1 MSAAGMNNDE
11 MQRLNFLMIDDET
24 RKALGEF
31 VPTLKELLPSILD
44 AFYSHLRKHPE
55 MMKFFSNESRVS
67 HAKSAQ
73 FDHWMKL
80 FSGRFDADYF
90 ASVKKVGLT
99 HSRIGLEP
107 RWYIGGYTFTLDKL
121 LEAAT
126 RQHRSMLHPEGARL
140 KLASLL
146 RAINQAVMLDMDLAI
161 SVYLEENKAT
171 LDRKMDQLAA
181 EFSGSVLGI
190 VQNVNGKADELS
202 ITADTMSASA
212 EETNRQAIAVAAAA
226 EQASQNV
233 QTVAS
238 AAEQLSTSIREIT
251 VQVTR
256 SSDLSNRAV
265 ADGARTNELL
275 AALASAADNIGTVV
289 GLINDIANQTNLLA
303 LNATIEAA
311 RAGEA
316 GKGFAVVA
324 NEVKQLATQTARAT
338 GDIKGQVTEM
348 QTVTNGAIGVIKN
361 VLSGVSDMNE
371 ICTLIAAAVEEQ
383 AAATREIAR
392 NVDQAA
398 AGTREV
404 ALNIS
409 GVTAAST
416 ETGHAVVHV
425 QQAAGNLNSQS
436 AALQNEVGAFLRS
449 IKAS

>member
-1 MSAAGMNNDE
+1 MSANDTGIGE
-11 MQRLNFLMIDDET
+11 LQRLNFLMIDDET
-24 RKALGEF
+24 RNSLAEF
-31 VPTLKELLPSILD
+31 APALKELLPPVLD
-44 AFYSHLRKHPE
+44 AFYAHLRKHPE
-55 MMKFFSNESRVS
+55 MMKFFSSDSRVA

-73 FDHWMKL
+73 FDHWMRL
-80 FSGRFDADYF
+80 FSGRFDAEYF
-90 ASVKKVGLT
+90 TSVKKIGLT

-107 RWYIGGYTFTLDKL
+107 RWYIGGYTFTLNML
-121 LEAAT
+121 IEAAT
-126 RQHRSMLHPEGARL
+126 RHHRNLMRPEATRL
-140 KLASLL
+140 KLVSLL

-171 LDRKMDQLAA
+171 HDRKMDQLAA
-181 EFSGSVLGI
+181 DFSGSVMSI

-202 ITADTMSASA
+202 VTADTMSAAA

-238 AAEQLSTSIREIT
+238 AAEELATSIREIT

-256 SSDLSNRAV
+256 SSDLSDRAV

-275 AALASAADNIGTVV
+275 AALASAAENIGTVV

-338 GDIKGQVTEM
+338 GDIKAQVTEM
-348 QTVTNGAIGVIKN
+348 QTVTDGAIGAIRS
-361 VLSGVSDMNE
+361 VLSGVSDMSQ
-371 ICTLIAAAVEEQ
+371 IGTLIAAAVEEQ

-404 ALNIS
+404 ASNIS
-409 GVTAAST
+409 GVTTASN
-416 ETGHAVVHV
+416 ETGRALIKV
-425 QQAAGNLNSQS
+425 QGAAGDLNRQS
-436 AALQNEVGAFLRS
+436 ATLQNQVGSFLGS
-449 IKAS
+449 IKAG

>member
-1 MSAAGMNNDE
+1 M
-11 MQRLNFLMIDDET
+11 LM
-24 RKALGEF
+24 
-31 VPTLKELLPSILD
+31 
-44 AFYSHLRKHPE
+44 
-55 MMKFFSNESRVS
+55 
-67 HAKSAQ
+67 
-73 FDHWMKL
+73 
-80 FSGRFDADYF
+80 
-90 ASVKKVGLT
+90 
-99 HSRIGLEP
+99 
-107 RWYIGGYTFTLDKL
+107 
-121 LEAAT
+121 EAAT
-126 RQHRSMLHPEGARL
+126 RHHQSRMRPEAARL

-171 LDRKMDQLAA
+171 YDRQDGQTRRRLPRFGPA
-181 EFSGSVLGI
+181 I
-190 VQNVNGKADELS
+190 VENVNGKADELS
-202 ITADTMSASA
+202 VTADTMSAAA

-233 QTVAS
+233 ETVAS
-238 AAEQLSTSIREIT
+238 AAEELATSIREIT

-275 AALASAADNIGTVV
+275 AALSSAAQNIGAVV

-348 QTVTNGAIGVIKN
+348 QAVTDGAIGAIKN

-416 ETGHAVVHV
+416 ETGQALIKV
-425 QQAAGNLNSQS
+425 QGAAGD
-436 AALQNEVGAFLRS
+436 
-449 IKAS
+449 

>member
-1 MSAAGMNNDE
+1 
-11 MQRLNFLMIDDET
+11 
-24 RKALGEF
+24 
-31 VPTLKELLPSILD
+31 
-44 AFYSHLRKHPE
+44 
-55 MMKFFSNESRVS
+55 MMKYFSSESRVA

-73 FDHWMKL
+73 LEHWMGL
-80 FSGRFDADYF
+80 FSGHFDAEYF
-90 ASVKKVGLT
+90 ASVKKIGLA

-107 RWYIGGYTFTLDKL
+107 QWYIGGYSFILSML
-121 LEAAT
+121 MEAAT
-126 RQHRSMLHPEGARL
+126 RLHQSRMRQEAARI
-140 KLASLL
+140 KLNALL

-171 LDRKMDQLAA
+171 FERQMDKLADG
-181 EFSGSVLGI
+181 FRGSVLTI
-190 VQNVNGKADELS
+190 VDNVNGKADELS
-202 ITADTMSASA
+202 VTADTMSAAA

-226 EQASQNV
+226 EQASKNV
-233 QTVAS
+233 ETVAA
-238 AAEQLSTSIREIT
+238 AAEELATSIREIT

-275 AALASAADNIGTVV
+275 AALSIAAQSIGAVV

-348 QTVTNGAIGVIKN
+348 QTVTDNAIGAIKN

-416 ETGHAVVHV
+416 ETGQALIQV
-425 QQAAGNLNSQS
+425 QGTAEALTSQS
-436 AALQNEVGAFLRS
+436 TALQQEVGTFLKS
-449 IKAS
+449 IKAG

>member
-1 MSAAGMNNDE
+1 M
-11 MQRLNFLMIDDET
+11 R
-24 RKALGEF
+24 
-31 VPTLKELLPSILD
+31 
-44 AFYSHLRKHPE
+44 
-55 MMKFFSNESRVS
+55 
-67 HAKSAQ
+67 
-73 FDHWMKL
+73 L

-90 ASVKKVGLT
+90 ASVKKIGLT

-107 RWYIGGYTFTLDKL
+107 RWYIGGYAFILNRL
-121 LEAAT
+121 LEAAP
-126 RQHRSMLHPEGARL
+126 RLHQSRLRPKAARV

-146 RAINQAVMLDMDLAI
+146 KAINQAVMLDMDLAI
-161 SVYLEENKAT
+161 SVYLEENKAAY
-171 LDRKMDQLAA
+171 DRQMDKLADG
-181 EFSGSVLGI
+181 FRDSVLTI
-190 VQNVNGKADELS
+190 VENVNGKADELS
-202 ITADTMSASA
+202 VTADTMSAAS

-233 QTVAS
+233 ETVAS
-238 AAEQLSTSIREIT
+238 AAEQLATSIRGIT

-256 SSDLSNRAV
+256 SSDLSSRAV

-275 AALASAADNIGTVV
+275 AALSSASQSIGAVV
-289 GLINDIANQTNLLA
+289 GLINEIASQTNLLA

-338 GDIKGQVTEM
+338 GDIKSQVTEM
-348 QTVTNGAIGVIKN
+348 QAVTAGAIDAIKN

-371 ICTLIAAAVEEQ
+371 ICTVIAAAVEEQ

-409 GVTAAST
+409 GVTTASA
-416 ETGHAVVHV
+416 ETGQALVKV
-425 QQAAGNLNSQS
+425 QGAAGDLNSQS
-436 AALQNEVGAFLRS
+436 ASLQREVGAFLNS

>member
-1 MSAAGMNNDE
+1 
-11 MQRLNFLMIDDET
+11 
-24 RKALGEF
+24 
-31 VPTLKELLPSILD
+31 
-44 AFYSHLRKHPE
+44 
-55 MMKFFSNESRVS
+55 MMKFFSSESRVT
-67 HAKSAQ
+67 HAKAAQ
-73 FDHWMKL
+73 FDHWMRL

-90 ASVKKVGLT
+90 ASVKKIGLT

-107 RWYIGGYTFTLDKL
+107 RWYIGGYAFILNRL
-121 LEAAT
+121 LEAAP
-126 RQHRSMLHPEGARL
+126 RLHQSRLRPKAARV

-146 RAINQAVMLDMDLAI
+146 KAINQAVMLDMDLAI
-161 SVYLEENKAT
+161 SVYLEENKAAY
-171 LDRKMDQLAA
+171 DRQMDKLADG
-181 EFSGSVLGI
+181 FRDSVLTI
-190 VQNVNGKADELS
+190 VENVNGKADELS
-202 ITADTMSASA
+202 VTADTMSAAS

-233 QTVAS
+233 ETVAS
-238 AAEQLSTSIREIT
+238 AAEQLATSIREIT

-256 SSDLSNRAV
+256 SSDLSSRAV

-275 AALASAADNIGTVV
+275 AALSSASQSIGAVV
-289 GLINDIANQTNLLA
+289 GLINEIASQTNLLA

-338 GDIKGQVTEM
+338 GDIKSQVTEM
-348 QTVTNGAIGVIKN
+348 QAVTAGAIDAIKN

-371 ICTLIAAAVEEQ
+371 ICTVIAAAVEEQ

-409 GVTAAST
+409 GVTTASA
-416 ETGHAVVHV
+416 ETGQALVKV
-425 QQAAGNLNSQS
+425 QGAAGDLNSQS
-436 AALQNEVGAFLRS
+436 ASLQREVGAFLNS

>member
-1 MSAAGMNNDE
+1 MTALNVTSE
-11 MQRLNFLMIDDET
+11 ELQRLNFLMIDDET
-24 RKALGEF
+24 RRSLEEF
-31 VPTLKELLPSILD
+31 APTLKEALPSVLEE
-44 AFYSHLRKHPE
+44 FYNHLRSYPE
-55 MMKFFSNESRVS
+55 MMKFFSSESRVA
-67 HAKSAQ
+67 HAKTAQ
-73 FDHWMKL
+73 FDHWIKL
-80 FSGRFDADYF
+80 FSGRFDSEYF
-90 ASVKKVGLT
+90 ASVKKIGLT

-107 RWYIGGYTFTLDKL
+107 RWYIGGYAFTLNKL
-121 LEAAT
+121 LEMAT
-126 RQHRSMLHPEGARL
+126 RHHRSYLHPEAARI

-146 RAINQAVMLDMDLAI
+146 RAINQAVMLDMELAI

-171 LDRKMDQLAA
+171 HDRQMEKLADS
-181 EFSGSVLGI
+181 FSGSVLTI
-190 VQNVNGKADELS
+190 VDNVNGKADELAV
-202 ITADTMSASA
+202 TADTMSAAA

-233 QTVAS
+233 ETVAS
-238 AAEQLSTSIREIT
+238 AAEQLATSIREIT

-256 SSDLSNRAV
+256 SSDLSSRAV

-275 AALASAADNIGTVV
+275 AALSRAAENIGAVV
-289 GLINDIANQTNLLA
+289 GLINDIASQTNLLA

-348 QTVTNGAIGVIKN
+348 QTVTDGAIGAIRN
-361 VLSGVSDMNE
+361 VLSGIADMNE
-371 ICTLIAAAVEEQ
+371 ICTLIAASVEEQ

-416 ETGHAVVHV
+416 ETEHALARV
-425 QQAAGNLNSQS
+425 QGAAGNLTSQS
-436 AALQNEVGAFLRS
+436 ASLQHEVGVFLKS

>member
-1 MSAAGMNNDE
+1 M
-11 MQRLNFLMIDDET
+11 R
-24 RKALGEF
+24 
-31 VPTLKELLPSILD
+31 
-44 AFYSHLRKHPE
+44 
-55 MMKFFSNESRVS
+55 
-67 HAKSAQ
+67 
-73 FDHWMKL
+73 L

-90 ASVKKVGLT
+90 ASVKKIGLT

-107 RWYIGGYTFTLDKL
+107 GWYIGGYTFTLNRL

-126 RQHRSMLHPEGARL
+126 RLHRSRLRPEASRI

-171 LDRKMDQLAA
+171 HDRQMDKLADI
-181 EFSGSVLGI
+181 FRSSVLTI
-190 VQNVNGKADELS
+190 VENVNGKADELS
-202 ITADTMSASA
+202 VTAETMSAA
-212 EETNRQAIAVAAAA
+212 AQQTNRQAIAVAAAA
-226 EQASQNV
+226 EEASQNV
-233 QTVAS
+233 ETVAS
-238 AAEQLSTSIREIT
+238 AAEQLATSIREIT

-256 SSDLSNRAV
+256 SSNLSNRAV
-265 ADGARTNELL
+265 SDGARTNELL
-275 AALASAADNIGTVV
+275 TALANAAQNIGAVV
-289 GLINDIANQTNLLA
+289 GLINDIASQTNLLA

-348 QTVTNGAIGVIKN
+348 QAVTEGAIGAIKN
-361 VLSGVSDMNE
+361 VLSGASDMNE
-371 ICTLIAAAVEEQ
+371 ICTLIAAAIEEQ

-409 GVTAAST
+409 GVTAASM
-416 ETGHAVVHV
+416 ETGQALARV
-425 QQAAGNLNSQS
+425 QGTAGDLTSQS
-436 AALQNEVGAFLRS
+436 ASLQREVGAFLNS
-449 IKAS
+449 IKTT

>member
-1 MSAAGMNNDE
+1 
-11 MQRLNFLMIDDET
+11 MIDDDT
-24 RKALGEF
+24 RRSLAEF
-31 VPTLKELLPSILD
+31 APTLKDLLPPILD
-44 AFYSHLRKHPE
+44 AFYSHLKKHPE
-55 MMKFFSNESRVS
+55 MMKFFSSESRVT
-67 HAKSAQ
+67 HARTAQ
-73 FDHWMKL
+73 FDHWIRL

-90 ASVKKVGLT
+90 ASVKKIGLT

-107 RWYIGGYTFTLDKL
+107 QWYIGAYTFTLNRL
-121 LEAAT
+121 VEAAT
-126 RQHRSMLHPEGARL
+126 RLHQSRLRPKAART

-146 RAINQAVMLDMDLAI
+146 KAINQAVTLDMDLAI

-171 LDRKMDQLAA
+171 HDRQMEKLAGS
-181 EFSGSVLGI
+181 FSGSVLII
-190 VQNVNGKADELS
+190 VENVNGKADELAV
-202 ITADTMSASA
+202 TADTMSAAA

-233 QTVAS
+233 ETVAS
-238 AAEQLSTSIREIT
+238 AAEQLATSIREIT

-256 SSDLSNRAV
+256 SSDLSSRAV
-265 ADGARTNELL
+265 SDGARTNELL
-275 AALASAADNIGTVV
+275 AALSSAAQNIGAVV

-348 QTVTNGAIGVIKN
+348 QAVTEGAIGAIKN

-371 ICTLIAAAVEEQ
+371 ICTLIAASVEEQ

-409 GVTAAST
+409 GVTTAST
-416 ETGHAVVHV
+416 ETGQALVKV
-425 QQAAGNLNSQS
+425 QGAAGDLTSQS
-436 AALQNEVGAFLRS
+436 ASLQREVGAFLNS

>member
-1 MSAAGMNNDE
+1 M
-11 MQRLNFLMIDDET
+11 LI
-24 RKALGEF
+24 
-31 VPTLKELLPSILD
+31 
-44 AFYSHLRKHPE
+44 
-55 MMKFFSNESRVS
+55 
-67 HAKSAQ
+67 
-73 FDHWMKL
+73 
-80 FSGRFDADYF
+80 
-90 ASVKKVGLT
+90 
-99 HSRIGLEP
+99 
-107 RWYIGGYTFTLDKL
+107 
-121 LEAAT
+121 EAAT
-126 RQHRSMLHPEGARL
+126 RHHRNLLRPEAARL
-140 KLASLL
+140 KLVSLL

-161 SVYLEENKAT
+161 SVYLEENQAT
-171 LDRKMDQLAA
+171 HDRKMDELAT
-181 EFSGSVLGI
+181 EFSGSVLSI

-202 ITADTMSASA
+202 VTADTMSAAA

-238 AAEQLSTSIREIT
+238 AAEELATSIREIT

-256 SSDLSNRAV
+256 SSDLSDRAV

-275 AALASAADNIGTVV
+275 AALAGAAENIGAVV

-338 GDIKGQVTEM
+338 GDIKAQVTEM
-348 QTVTNGAIGVIKN
+348 QTVTDGAIGAIRN
-361 VLSGVSDMNE
+361 VLSGVSDMSQ
-371 ICTLIAAAVEEQ
+371 IGTLIAAAVEEQ

-409 GVTAAST
+409 GVTTAST
-416 ETGHAVVHV
+416 ETGRALIKV
-425 QQAAGNLNSQS
+425 QGAAGDLNRQS
-436 AALQNEVGAFLRS
+436 VTLQNQVGSFLGS
-449 IKAS
+449 IKAG